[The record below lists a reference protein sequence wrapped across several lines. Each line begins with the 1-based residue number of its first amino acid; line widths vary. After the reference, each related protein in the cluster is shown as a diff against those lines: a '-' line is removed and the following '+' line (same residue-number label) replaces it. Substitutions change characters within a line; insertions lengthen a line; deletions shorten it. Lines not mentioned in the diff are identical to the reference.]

1 MTDIAYAIG
10 LFLFIVFIMIIK
22 ILISCCAT
30 GPLSPG
36 RTNQISNFTSV
47 DQHSINTIELG
58 LDEATLRNYPK
69 LMYAQAK
76 LHKGNSTSSCCSICL
91 ADYKDTDMLRLLPD
105 CGHLFH
111 VKCVDPWF
119 QQHPTCPVCRN
130 SPLVQAA
137 TSVDINSWPDN
148 WTHMGFNF
156 QHKLMFL

>member
-30 GPLSPG
+30 GPFSPG

-69 LMYAQAK
+69 LILKRHGHAALVTRLWSSLSCQVC
-76 LHKGNSTSSCCSICL
+76 GPVVPTTSYMSCLSELASCSGCNFG
-91 ADYKDTDMLRLLPD
+91 
-105 CGHLFH
+105 GH
-111 VKCVDPWF
+111 
-119 QQHPTCPVCRN
+119 
-130 SPLVQAA
+130 
-137 TSVDINSWPDN
+137 
-148 WTHMGFNF
+148 
-156 QHKLMFL
+156 